1 MRIGSIDAEEA
12 DEENDSIPDVLLQAV
27 LELFVVEAGSRK
39 GVDGAFE
46 DEPRALLRIDDAAG
60 LPEDA
65 LRSWSRLSKRFGFG
79 DPSKFV
85 PFEALLTSC
94 WATWPA
100 STAAFLRRK
109 ECGGMRMVRVC
120 QRRCTFGIHIQ
131 ITLLTREK
139 FFVRRRPGLE
149 LLQRLVMQLG
159 SWETA
164 PTVRPDEPHDLPG
177 GTPLSSVLFSFCLSF

>member
-1 MRIGSIDAEEA
+1 
-12 DEENDSIPDVLLQAV
+12 
-27 LELFVVEAGSRK
+27 
-39 GVDGAFE
+39 
-46 DEPRALLRIDDAAG
+46 
-60 LPEDA
+60 
-65 LRSWSRLSKRFGFG
+65 
-79 DPSKFV
+79 
-85 PFEALLTSC
+85 
-94 WATWPA
+94 
-100 STAAFLRRK
+100 
-109 ECGGMRMVRVC
+109 MRMVRVC